1 MLRLTNL
8 NPMAHLT
15 CAGHTRLELADI
27 LVSFRKAGIE
37 NLMALAGDPP
47 EDPSADDG
55 ELAHALELVDL
66 ARAIGGFCIGVAA
79 HPAGHPRS
87 RSLTSDRRFLAR
99 KLKAADFAVTQFFFE
114 PDSYFSLVDDLT
126 ARGLTKPVLP
136 GIMPVTSLSSIP
148 RRAQMGCAVPA
159 WLVER
164 LEAAG
169 ARGALKTWP
178 RQGSTLPPSYAF
190 SCWTREHR
198 ACTSILSTV
207 RGDSPD
213 PRQPGPCP
221 GSPHLE
227 PFRFRQFLT
236 SGGRFRR
243 FHVIFRQESTE
254 APLPRASGIAGI
266 PHNRGRREALPGDP
280 DGIGVVIHEK
290 VAPAQSRRG
299 HAGGAAPAEEIGD
312 QVTGVTGR
320 PDDPLQQL
328 ERLLGGVAGPLGAR
342 RRHDGHPP
350 GVGRELAA
358 RRLLGPTR
366 PGAMYGMRSMSS
378 VLKVHLPLL
387 EYHRMLSCLR
397 GQRSRARPP

>member
-1 MLRLTNL
+1 MVAGGRTYSFEFFPPKNDAEQARLVRTLLDLQPLHPSFVSVTYRGGRSSRVRTTDLVVSMLHLTNL

-55 ELAHALELVDL
+55 ELVHALELVDL

-169 ARGALKTWP
+169 ARGGAQDVAK
-178 RQGSTLPPSYAF
+178 
-190 SCWTREHR
+190 
-198 ACTSILSTV
+198 
-207 RGDSPD
+207 
-213 PRQPGPCP
+213 
-221 GSPHLE
+221 
-227 PFRFRQFLT
+227 
-236 SGGRFRR
+236 
-243 FHVIFRQESTE
+243 
-254 APLPRASGIAGI
+254 AGI
-266 PHNRGRREALPGDP
+266 DAATELCLQLLDKGAPGLHFYTLNQSEATRQIHANLGLAPDRR
-280 DGIGVVIHEK
+280 
-290 VAPAQSRRG
+290 
-299 HAGGAAPAEEIGD
+299 
-312 QVTGVTGR
+312 T
-320 PDDPLQQL
+320 
-328 ERLLGGVAGPLGAR
+328 
-342 RRHDGHPP
+342 
-350 GVGRELAA
+350 
-358 RRLLGPTR
+358 
-366 PGAMYGMRSMSS
+366 
-378 VLKVHLPLL
+378 
-387 EYHRMLSCLR
+387 
-397 GQRSRARPP
+397 